1 MIGCIR
7 TQKEKKRERLI
18 RIIFQGQT
26 PWDIKLEE
34 ETKKTESLETVSL
47 FGAVFSSPSPSPK
60 SPLLRLQ
67 KSTLISVRG
76 I

>member
-47 FGAVFSSPSPSPK
+47 CGAVFSRPSPSPK

>member
-1 MIGCIR
+1 MYKD
-7 TQKEKKRERLI
+7 TKREKRMRLI

-34 ETKKTESLETVSL
+34 ETKKTESLETVSF
-47 FGAVFSSPSPSPK
+47 FGAVFSRPSPSPK

-67 KSTLISVRG
+67 KSTLISVQG